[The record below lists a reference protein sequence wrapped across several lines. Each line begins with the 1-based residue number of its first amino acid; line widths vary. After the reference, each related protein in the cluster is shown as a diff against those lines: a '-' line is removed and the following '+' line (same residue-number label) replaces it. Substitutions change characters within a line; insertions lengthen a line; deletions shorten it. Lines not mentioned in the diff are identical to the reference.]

1 MGHAA
6 WPRHPPGQEATFLA
20 GFRVLATDASA
31 MDQLSNLAINTIR
44 ILSIDAVQKANAGHP
59 GLPMGAAPMA
69 YVLWQKHLA
78 HNPRNPKWPDRDRFV
93 LSAGHGSMLL
103 YSLLYLTGYDLS
115 LDDIKTFRQWG
126 SRAAGHPESLLA
138 PGVEATTGPLG
149 QGASNAVGMAMAE
162 RFLAGRYNKPGHTIV
177 DHFTYALV
185 GDGDMMEGITHEA
198 ASLAG
203 HLGLG
208 KLVWLYDNNKVSLD
222 GPTSLS
228 FTEDV
233 GKRFEAYGWQVLRVE
248 KGDTDIEAIDRAL
261 VAAKAETARPS
272 FIMVHTT
279 IGYGSPNKAG
289 TSEAHGSPL
298 GVEEVKL
305 TKKNLG
311 WDPDKQFEL
320 PQEAVTH
327 FRTAIERGAQAE
339 AAWQKRFDAWA
350 AANPDL
356 ASEWHMALR
365 GELPS
370 GWESALPVFT
380 PKDEL
385 ATRQSGGK
393 VLAAIAGKVPW
404 LLGGDADLSCSTLT
418 TLTGQGDFDAKTGL
432 GRNIHFGVREHA
444 MGAIANGLAYHGGVH
459 PFTATFFVFSDYE
472 RPALRMAAISRLPVT
487 FVFTHDSIG
496 VGEDG
501 PTHQPIEQLM
511 SLRLIPNLWAIRP
524 ADANEV
530 AEAYKIAMKRS
541 DGPVAVILTR
551 QKTPTFDR
559 AKLAPAAGVQKGG
572 YVLSDVAGGKPQ
584 AVLMATGSEVAV
596 ALAAQEKLLAQG
608 IRARVV
614 SLPCW
619 EIFAAQSPEYQDLV
633 IPRAIKA
640 RVSIEAGATLGWQR
654 WLGDAGVAIGIDRFG
669 ASGPGAVLMKQFGLH
684 ADAVVRAVTEM
695 VKT

>member
-1 MGHAA
+1 
-6 WPRHPPGQEATFLA
+6 
-20 GFRVLATDASA
+20 
-31 MDQLSNLAINTIR
+31 MDDLSNLAINTIR

-69 YVLWQKHLA
+69 YVLWQKHLS
-78 HNPRNPKWPDRDRFV
+78 HNPHNPKWPDRDRFV

-103 YSLLYLTGYDLS
+103 YSLLHLTGYDLS
-115 LDDIKTFRQWG
+115 LDEIKTFRQFG
-126 SRAAGHPESLLA
+126 SRAAGHPESFLV
-138 PGVEATTGPLG
+138 PGIEATTGPLG

-185 GDGDMMEGITHEA
+185 GDGDLMEGITHEA

-208 KLVWLYDNNKVSLD
+208 KLVWLYDDNKISLD
-222 GPTSLS
+222 GPTSMA

-261 VAAKAETARPS
+261 QAAKADTTRPS
-272 FIMVHTT
+272 LVMVHTT

-289 TSEAHGSPL
+289 SSEAHGSPL
-298 GVEEVKL
+298 GAEEVKL
-305 TKKNLG
+305 TKKALG
-311 WDPDKQFEL
+311 WDPEKQFDL
-320 PQEAVTH
+320 PAQAVDH
-327 FRTAIERGAQAE
+327 FRTAIARGAQAE

-356 ASEWHMALR
+356 AREWTMALR
-365 GELPS
+365 GELPA
-370 GWESALPVFT
+370 GWESGLPVFT

-393 VLAAIAGKVPW
+393 VLAAMAGKVPW
-404 LLGGDADLSCSTLT
+404 LVGGDADLSCSTLT
-418 TLTGQGDFDAKTGL
+418 SLTGQGDFDAKTGL

-444 MGAIANGLAYHGGVH
+444 MGAIANGFAYHGGARA
-459 PFTATFFVFSDYE
+459 FTATFFVFSDYE
-472 RPALRMAAISRLPVT
+472 RPAIRMAAISRLPVT

-511 SLRLIPNLWAIRP
+511 SLRLIPNLWVLRP

-530 AEAYKIAMKRS
+530 VESYKIAMKRN
-541 DGPVAVILTR
+541 DGPVTVVLTR

-559 AKLAPAAGVQKGG
+559 NKVAPAAGVQRGG
-572 YVLSDVAGGKPQ
+572 YILSDAPGGAPQ
-584 AVLMATGSEVAV
+584 ALIIATGSEVAIAV
-596 ALAAQEKLLAQG
+596 AAQEKLLAAG
-608 IRARVV
+608 VRARVV
-614 SLPCW
+614 SLPSW
-619 EIFAAQSPEYQDLV
+619 EIFAAQSPEYQEAVL
-633 IPRAIKA
+633 PRAIKA

-654 WLGDAGVAIGIDRFG
+654 WVGSEGVAIGIDRFG
-669 ASGPGAVLMKQFGLH
+669 ASGPGGTLMKHFGIH
-684 ADAVVRAVTEM
+684 ADAVVGAVTNL